1 MLEDVILIFLRDLK
15 TNLCRHNQNEVESV
29 HYTEVS
35 AKEVLKNCF
44 VSAETSDTNSIY
56 QLCSKPLTHQRDLDL
71 KYTQDILLLH
81 TAKFLYH
88 FTQCL
93 RPQHFELEVLAKMY
107 A

>member
-15 TNLCRHNQNEVESV
+15 TNLCGHNQNEVGSV

-35 AKEVLKNCF
+35 AMEVLKNCF

-93 RPQHFELEVLAKMY
+93 RP
-107 A
+107 